1 MPVVDPQLKPILEQ
15 LLKLPRFETL
25 SVADARA
32 LATQYNAAGRLP
44 PVPVASVV
52 NRVIPGPGGDLP
64 IRVYTPEGTGPFPLM
79 MYFHGSGFVMCSLDT
94 HDRGCRNWCNVAGC
108 VVVSVD
114 YRLAPENKF
123 PAGPED
129 CYAAT
134 KWAAAHAAE
143 LNADAAH
150 IVLAGDSAG
159 GNMVAATALMARD
172 RGGPALCG
180 QLMVVPVTDYPE
192 PGYPS
197 HVENA
202 QGYGLTTAGMK
213 WYWGHYLSDKSEA
226 DNPYASPVRA
236 PNLRGLPPAL
246 IITAE
251 LDVLRDEGE
260 RYGKLL
266 AEAGVPTQVTRYA
279 GVHHGFFGMQAV
291 LDKSKQ
297 AMEEATSWLKQRFAS

>member
-1 MPVVDPQLKPILEQ
+1 M
-15 LLKLPRFETL
+15 
-25 SVADARA
+25 
-32 LATQYNAAGRLP
+32 
-44 PVPVASVV
+44 V
-52 NRVIPGPGGDLP
+52 NRVIPGPVGELP
-64 IRVYTPEGTGPFPLM
+64 IRIYTPHGTGPFPLM
-79 MYFHGSGFVMCSLDT
+79 MYFHGSGFVMCNLDT
-94 HDRGCRNWCNVAGC
+94 HDRGCRNLCNAAGC
-108 VVVSVD
+108 VVISVD
-114 YRLAPENKF
+114 YRLAPEHKF

-134 KWAAAHAAE
+134 KWAAAHAGE

-159 GNMVAATALMARD
+159 GNLVAVTALMARD

-180 QLMVVPVTDYPE
+180 QLMIVPVTDYPK

-197 HVENA
+197 YVENG
-202 QGYGLTTAGMK
+202 QGYGLTAAGMR
-213 WYWGHYLSDKSEA
+213 WYWGHYLNNEAEA

-236 PNLRGLPPAL
+236 GNLRGLPPAL

-260 RYGKLL
+260 HYGKCL
-266 AEAGVPTQVTRYA
+266 AEAGVPTQVTRYD

-291 LDKSKQ
+291 LDKSKK
-297 AMEEATSWLKQRFAS
+297 AMEEVTVWLTQRFDS